1 MYADC
6 AAIGGAAWLTIIAKS
21 KADHAHDRGSEGQ
34 AIPTIN
40 AESATGEGLS
50 NSKRSDKKM
59 MKPVQTHRL
68 ASAEGRG
75 GISPLK
81 GDNPPP
87 LDAPRTPYQTSF
99 VRHCTNSWK
108 PSGEYSKAIIT
119 PNDWLRDERG

>member
-1 MYADC
+1 MKGGQTHPRDDALICPGGPAAAGCLYADC
-6 AAIGGAAWLTIIAKS
+6 AATGGAAWLTIVDES
-21 KADHAHDRGSEGQ
+21 KADHAQDRGSEGQ

-50 NSKRSDKKM
+50 NSERSGKTM

-68 ASAEGRG
+68 ASVEGRG

-87 LDAPRTPYQTSF
+87 LNAPGIWR
-99 VRHCTNSWK
+99 
-108 PSGEYSKAIIT
+108 
-119 PNDWLRDERG
+119 